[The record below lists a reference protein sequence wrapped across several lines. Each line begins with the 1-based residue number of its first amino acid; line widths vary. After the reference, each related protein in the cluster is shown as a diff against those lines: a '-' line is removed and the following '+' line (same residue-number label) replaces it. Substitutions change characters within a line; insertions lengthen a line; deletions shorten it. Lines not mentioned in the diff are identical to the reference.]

1 MKSVKNKYL
10 SIILLV
16 VLSSLN
22 YLCYYDIHANKLIVD
37 IEPDCGKLKDHR
49 IDMMVN
55 GFNTVLPA

>member
-22 YLCYYDIHANKLIVD
+22 YLCYYDIYANKLIVD
-37 IEPDCGKLKDHR
+37 IEPDCGKLKNYR